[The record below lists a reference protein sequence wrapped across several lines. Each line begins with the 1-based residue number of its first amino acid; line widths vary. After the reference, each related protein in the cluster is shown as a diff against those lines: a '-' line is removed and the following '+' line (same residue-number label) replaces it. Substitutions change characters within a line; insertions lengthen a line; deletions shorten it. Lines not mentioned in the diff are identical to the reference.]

1 MGGRRA
7 IDRVFVEGIHKWE
20 ELKEW
25 DYSGET
31 RDRKVISL
39 SLCCHGSETWPAWWD
54 QILMFWKQTFVFL
67 SFWCF
72 YLLYNIL
79 IHFACILLTC
89 TLFCSIGKTHSN
101 LSLRL
106 LKICVASLLMRNQT
120 QPSVF
125 NCDEIQK
132 LLKNTDSAFQIFDS
146 AVKHYEQ
153 NTVTTFC
160 ITWQTSWL
168 PERWQKR
175 SDAEVKVA
183 ESQAADKHFALMV
196 NY

>member
-1 MGGRRA
+1 MG
-7 IDRVFVEGIHKWE
+7 RVQSDDQTKQSH
-20 ELKEW
+20 KEW

-54 QILMFWKQTFVFL
+54 QILIFWKQTFVFL

-79 IHFACILLTC
+79 IHFACVLLTC

-106 LKICVASLLMRNQT
+106 LKIFVASLLTRNQT

-132 LLKNTDSAFQIFDS
+132 LLKNTDWVSDIRLGCETLRTEHSYDLLYHLTDI
-146 AVKHYEQ
+146 V
-153 NTVTTFC
+153 
-160 ITWQTSWL
+160 TSW
-168 PERWQKR
+168 
-175 SDAEVKVA
+175 EVTEA
-183 ESQAADKHFALMV
+183 FRCWSESCRVTGSRQAFRF
-196 NY
+196 NG